1 MKQQEIEI
9 ILTEILI
16 DKLAISKT
24 EISSESTMKE
34 LGADTLDEI
43 EIIIEL
49 EQKLGIAIPDE
60 IMPGL
65 QNIGALCNSIEKEF
79 EL

>member
-65 QNIGALCNSIEKEF
+65 QNIGTLCNSIEKEF